1 MFNMLSNLPK
11 SRIAKTSSVSLVAV
25 VAIAFSTIQG
35 CQSVLPTVIG
45 PSVGYYC
52 TLPVEARELMRL
64 GIDSRTL
71 PNKVRI
77 ECYGETQE

>member
-1 MFNMLSNLPK
+1 MFNMLSNIPK
-11 SRIAKTSSVSLVAV
+11 SRMAKTSSATLVAV
-25 VAIAFSTIQG
+25 VAITLSTIQG
-35 CQSVLPTVIG
+35 CQSVIPSVIG

-52 TLPVEARELMRL
+52 TIPVEARELMRL

>member
-1 MFNMLSNLPK
+1 MLSMVSDLFK
-11 SRIAKTSSVSLVAV
+11 SKIAKTGSVSLAAIV
-25 VAIAFSTIQG
+25 VITLSTIQG
-35 CQSVLPTVIG
+35 CQSVIPSVIG

>member
-1 MFNMLSNLPK
+1 MMLGAMFKLFK
-11 SRIAKTSSVSLVAV
+11 SKIAKTGSASIVV
-25 VAIAFSTIQG
+25 VAITLSTIQG
-35 CQSVLPTVIG
+35 CHSVLPAVIG
-45 PSVGYYC
+45 PSVGHYC

-77 ECYGETQE
+77 ECYGEKQE

>member
-1 MFNMLSNLPK
+1 MGVHK
-11 SRIAKTSSVSLVAV
+11 SKGGGKGVTATLICTGAFTLV
-25 VAIAFSTIQG
+25 FSILQG

-45 PSVGYYC
+45 PSVDYYC
-52 TLPVEARELMRL
+52 TLPVEARKLVRL

>member
-1 MFNMLSNLPK
+1 MLDVFK
-11 SRIAKTSSVSLVAV
+11 SKTAKTSSASLVV
-25 VAIAFSTIQG
+25 VALTFSTIQG
-35 CQSVLPTVIG
+35 CQSVIPSVIG

-52 TLPVEARELMRL
+52 TLPIEARELVRL